1 MQQKYAYHFLGA
13 EYFDQAIEI
22 LICAMDIHLEVFND
36 LISNFHWL
44 GDIRTT
50 FYGYE

>member
-22 LICAMDIHLEVFND
+22 LIHAMDTNLEVLNH
-36 LISNFHWL
+36 LISNFH
-44 GDIRTT
+44 
-50 FYGYE
+50 